1 MDSIHRNAAC
11 VRFHIRFIFKQ
22 RSRARIEQNGK
33 KNNRFFWCGSVVPQF
48 DVNKMAMNENI
59 KPKLYCMCY
68 NEFHYMHVRVINKVL
83 YLIAPKLNEQCQTL
97 TTFLYVCFHWEFF
110 QYVSI
115 SIRCLYPSNIHAFK
129 IARKVLIRKKK
140 KSKSLNVGACKNCH
154 RNISDEY
161 IWFPIWIGNWLN

>member
-1 MDSIHRNAAC
+1 MCALSHTL
-11 VRFHIRFIFKQ
+11 HIPTKISCTHWTEWK
-22 RSRARIEQNGK
+22 K

-83 YLIAPKLNEQCQTL
+83 YLIAPKLNEQRQTL

-140 KSKSLNVGACKNCH
+140 IEVIEWLVHAKIVIVTFQM
-154 RNISDEY
+154 NIFGFQFESVID
-161 IWFPIWIGNWLN
+161 